1 MNIFYS
7 KILFYLFLMVCVS
20 QVSAQTCKIKIYYDE
35 NGNRIQRALEC
46 GRPASPSDSALVHQQ
61 EQQLA
66 ATAIVGTTN
75 ASFQVYPNP
84 FETQIHIKLDALLLN
99 EGCSLLLTDI
109 AGKTLA
115 YKQQVKE
122 TISTFSLEG
131 YADGTYFV
139 IVIGS
144 RRHTVKIVK
153 QTGNG
158 FR

>member
-1 MNIFYS
+1 M
-7 KILFYLFLMVCVS
+7 KGILILLVAMSAVLGA
-20 QVSAQTCKIKIYYDE
+20 QAQTCKIKIYYDA

-46 GRPASPSDSALVHQQ
+46 QRPAPPADSPLVQQ

-66 ATAIVGTTN
+66 ANGLTGAAGG
-75 ASFQVYPNP
+75 AFQVYPNP
-84 FETQIHIKLDALLLN
+84 SETQINVRLDAPLLN
-99 EGCSLLLTDI
+99 EGCSILLTDI

-115 YKQQVKE
+115 QKQQVKALL
-122 TISTFSLEG
+122 SSFSLEG

-139 IVIGS
+139 IVVS
-144 RRHTVKIVK
+144 SNRKHTVKIVK

>member
-1 MNIFYS
+1 M
-7 KILFYLFLMVCVS
+7 KTILSSLVLALMAIGTH
-20 QVSAQTCKIKIYYDE
+20 AQTCKIKIYYDE

-46 GRPASPSDSALVHQQ
+46 QRPAPPTDTPLVQQ
-61 EQQLA
+61 EQALA
-66 ATAIVGTTN
+66 ATGLSTAAN

-84 FETQIHIKLDALLLN
+84 SETQINVRLDAPLLN
-99 EGCSLLLTDI
+99 EGCSILLTDI

-115 YKQQVKE
+115 QKQQVKE
-122 TISTFSLEG
+122 LLSSFSLEG

-139 IVIGS
+139 IVVSGS
-144 RRHTVKIVK
+144 RKHTVKIVK